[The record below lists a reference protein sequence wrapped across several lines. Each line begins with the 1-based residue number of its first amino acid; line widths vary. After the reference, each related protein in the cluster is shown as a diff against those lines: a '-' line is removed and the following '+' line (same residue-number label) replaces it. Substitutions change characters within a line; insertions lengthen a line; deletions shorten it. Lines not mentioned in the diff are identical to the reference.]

1 MPCPRIHV
9 SGFVLTS
16 TSTVGVHTTSTNRSA
31 MLRLI
36 RKMFVEFRISF
47 VFIMTMGTCQ
57 AFVRYLRDAVEGGKW
72 TESGQT
78 ISNALQCA
86 KAEKNCVIARRSNWE
101 QNPILGGKRP
111 MNINWQIK
119 GITIKLPITPS
130 SMIVMQNTMDV
141 VRMYAGICG
150 ISRSVALSGM
160 CVGGT
165 AAAVVAD
172 NEFSAWLI
180 TARVNGMA
188 ESSIAAGPQGPRC
201 IFEKVAWKLQQQKIE
216 NNYSVQANE

>member
-1 MPCPRIHV
+1 
-9 SGFVLTS
+9 
-16 TSTVGVHTTSTNRSA
+16 

-57 AFVRYLRDAVEGGKW
+57 AFVHICATQLRGGNERKVGKKSVMHFGEQKKRK
-72 TESGQT
+72 TV
-78 ISNALQCA
+78 
-86 KAEKNCVIARRSNWE
+86 VIARALKLKTKCKGNKIQYWQE
-101 QNPILGGKRP
+101 NDP
-111 MNINWQIK
+111 MKINWQII

-172 NEFSAWLI
+172 NEFSAWLK

-188 ESSIAAGPQGPRC
+188 ESSIAAAAG
-201 IFEKVAWKLQQQKIE
+201 K
-216 NNYSVQANE
+216 